1 MPAVKQ
7 TKPNKPSLKNR
18 LGDALISILVTPL
31 NLMAIGLRVL
41 WSGRKLRLASMT
53 LLCAALVVS
62 VFRFDKFTP
71 AAELVRDKTHAISA
85 AMGFQINDITVE
97 GRQRTQA
104 ADLLAAI
111 DAQQGGAIFAL
122 DLDDMHARV
131 EALPWVKEAVVLRRL
146 PNIIHVKLTER
157 QPFALYQDNRQKAL
171 IDRNGVAITR
181 HHLRAFEHLPTFS
194 GEGSTL
200 RASDL
205 MDQLKDYPVL
215 RNRMVAAHWT
225 GGRRWTVRLDHGG
238 QVLLPEGNI
247 EGALER
253 LMQLEKDRR
262 ILAVENQA
270 IDLRF
275 PDRVL
280 LRPDSKRS
288 HQTPQPK
295 RKNPK
300 VTS

>member
-7 TKPNKPSLKNR
+7 TKSMKPSSKNR
-18 LGDALISILVTPL
+18 LRDALISVLVTPL

-41 WSGRKLRLASMT
+41 WSGRKLRLASLA
-53 LLCAALVVS
+53 LLGAALVVS
-62 VFRFDKFTP
+62 VFRFDSLTP
-71 AAELVRDKTHAISA
+71 VAEIVRAKTYAASA
-85 AMGFQINDITVE
+85 AMGFEINDITVE
-97 GRQRTQA
+97 GRKRTQA
-104 ADLLAAI
+104 SDLLVAV

-122 DLDDMHARV
+122 DLDEMHARI
-131 EALPWVKEAVVLRRL
+131 EALPWVQQAVVLRRL
-146 PNIIHVKLTER
+146 PNILHVKLTER
-157 QPFALYQDNRQKAL
+157 DPFALYQENQKKAL
-171 IDRNGVAITR
+171 IDRNGVVITR
-181 HHLRAFEHLPTFS
+181 QHLRAFEHLPTFS

-238 QVLLPEGNI
+238 KVLLPEGNI
-247 EGALER
+247 EGALNR

-262 ILAVENQA
+262 ILAFENQA
-270 IDLRF
+270 IDLRL

-288 HQTPQPK
+288 KQTVKPK
-295 RKNPK
+295 TKAK
-300 VTS
+300 VAS

>member
-7 TKPNKPSLKNR
+7 TKSMKPSSKNR
-18 LGDALISILVTPL
+18 LRDALISVLVTPL

-41 WSGRKLRLASMT
+41 WSGRKLRLASLA
-53 LLCAALVVS
+53 LLGAALVVI
-62 VFRFDKFTP
+62 VRAKTY
-71 AAELVRDKTHAISA
+71 AASA
-85 AMGFQINDITVE
+85 AMGFEINDITVE
-97 GRQRTQA
+97 GRKRTQA
-104 ADLLAAI
+104 SDLLVAV

-122 DLDDMHARV
+122 DLDEMHARI
-131 EALPWVKEAVVLRRL
+131 EALPWVQQAVVLRRL
-146 PNIIHVKLTER
+146 PNILHVKLTER
-157 QPFALYQDNRQKAL
+157 DPFALYQENQKKAL
-171 IDRNGVAITR
+171 IDRNGVVITR
-181 HHLRAFEHLPTFS
+181 QHLRAFEHLPTFS

-238 QVLLPEGNI
+238 KVLLPEGNI
-247 EGALER
+247 EGALNR

-262 ILAVENQA
+262 ILAFENQA
-270 IDLRF
+270 IDLRL

-288 HQTPQPK
+288 KQTVKPK
-295 RKNPK
+295 TKAK
-300 VTS
+300 VAS

>member
-7 TKPNKPSLKNR
+7 TKSIKPSFKSR
-18 LGDALISILVTPL
+18 FSDALISVLVTPL

-41 WSGRKLRLASMT
+41 WSGRKLRLASLA
-53 LLCAALVVS
+53 LLCAALVGS
-62 VFRFDKFTP
+62 VFRFDMLTP
-71 AAELVRDKTHAISA
+71 AAEMVREKTYILSS
-85 AMGFQINDITVE
+85 AMGFAINDITVE
-97 GRQRTQA
+97 GRKRTQA

-122 DLDDMHARV
+122 DLDEMHARV
-131 EALPWVKEAVVLRRL
+131 EALPWVQKAVVLRRL
-146 PNIIHVKLTER
+146 PNILHVKLTER
-157 QPFALYQDNRQKAL
+157 EPFALYQENRQKAL

-181 HHLRAFEHLPTFS
+181 QHLRAFEHLPTFS

-205 MDQLKDYPVL
+205 MDQLKEYPVL

-238 QVLLPEGNI
+238 KVLLPEGNI
-247 EGALER
+247 KGALNR

-270 IDLRF
+270 IDLRL

-280 LRPDSKRS
+280 LRPDAKRS
-288 HQTPQPK
+288 SQSVKPK
-295 RKNPK
+295 LSSK
-300 VTS
+300 VAS

>member
-1 MPAVKQ
+1 MPTVKQ
-7 TKPNKPSLKNR
+7 TKLPKPSLKNR
-18 LGDALISILVTPL
+18 ISDTLISILVTPL

-41 WSGRKLRLASMT
+41 WSGRKLRLAS
-53 LLCAALVVS
+53 LALVCAAVVAS
-62 VFRFDKFTP
+62 VFRFDMLTP
-71 AAELVRDKTHAISA
+71 AAEMVRGKTYAVTR
-85 AMGFQINDITVE
+85 AMGFEINDITVE
-97 GRQRTQA
+97 GRKRTQT
-104 ADLLAAI
+104 ADLLSAI

-122 DLDDMHARV
+122 DLGEMHARV
-131 EALPWVKEAVVLRRL
+131 EALPWVKQAVVLRRL
-146 PNIIHVKLTER
+146 PNILHVKLTER
-157 QPFALYQDNRQKAL
+157 EPFALYQGDLHKAL

-181 HHLRAFEHLPTFS
+181 QHLRAFEHLPTFS

-205 MDQLKDYPVL
+205 MDQLKAYPVL

-247 EGALER
+247 EGALNR
-253 LMQLEKDRR
+253 LMRLEKDRR

-270 IDLRF
+270 IDLRL

-280 LRPDSKRS
+280 LRPDSGRS
-288 HQTPQPK
+288 SQSLPPK
-295 RKNPK
+295 LTSAK
-300 VTS
+300 VAS

>member
-7 TKPNKPSLKNR
+7 TKSIKPSFKSR
-18 LGDALISILVTPL
+18 FSDALISVLVTPL

-41 WSGRKLRLASMT
+41 WSGRKLRLASLA
-53 LLCAALVVS
+53 LLCAALVGS
-62 VFRFDKFTP
+62 VFRFDMLTP
-71 AAELVRDKTHAISA
+71 AAEMVREQTYILSS
-85 AMGFQINDITVE
+85 AMGFAINDITVE
-97 GRQRTQA
+97 GRKRTQA

-122 DLDDMHARV
+122 DLDEMHARV
-131 EALPWVKEAVVLRRL
+131 EALPWVQKAVVLRRL
-146 PNIIHVKLTER
+146 PNILHVKLTER
-157 QPFALYQDNRQKAL
+157 EPFALYQENRQKAL

-181 HHLRAFEHLPTFS
+181 QHLRAFEHLPTFS

-205 MDQLKDYPVL
+205 MDQLKEYPVL

-238 QVLLPEGNI
+238 KVLLPEGNI
-247 EGALER
+247 KGALNR

-270 IDLRF
+270 IDLRL

-280 LRPDSKRS
+280 LRPDAKRS
-288 HQTPQPK
+288 SQSVKPK
-295 RKNPK
+295 LSSK
-300 VTS
+300 VAS

>member
-7 TKPNKPSLKNR
+7 TKPPKPSLKNR
-18 LGDALISILVTPL
+18 ISDTLISILVTPL
-31 NLMAIGLRVL
+31 NLIAIGLRVL
-41 WSGRKLRLASMT
+41 WSGRKLRLAS
-53 LLCAALVVS
+53 LALVCAAVVAS
-62 VFRFDKFTP
+62 VFRFDMLTP
-71 AAELVRDKTHAISA
+71 AAEIVREKTHAVTR
-85 AMGFQINDITVE
+85 AMGFEINDITVE
-97 GRQRTQA
+97 GRKRTQA
-104 ADLLAAI
+104 ADLLSAI

-122 DLDDMHARV
+122 DLDEMHARI
-131 EALPWVKEAVVLRRL
+131 EALPWVKQAVVLRRL
-146 PNIIHVKLTER
+146 PNILHVKLTER
-157 QPFALYQDNRQKAL
+157 EPFALYQDDRHKSL

-181 HHLRAFEHLPTFS
+181 QHLRAFEHLPTFS

-205 MDQLKDYPVL
+205 MDQLKAYPVL

-238 QVLLPEGNI
+238 KVLLPEGNI
-247 EGALER
+247 EGALNR

-270 IDLRF
+270 IDLRL

-280 LRPDSKRS
+280 LRPESKRS
-288 HQTPQPK
+288 SKTLPPK
-295 RKNPK
+295 ANSAK

>member
-1 MPAVKQ
+1 ME
-7 TKPNKPSLKNR
+7 
-18 LGDALISILVTPL
+18 
-31 NLMAIGLRVL
+31 
-41 WSGRKLRLASMT
+41 GRK
-53 LLCAALVVS
+53 
-62 VFRFDKFTP
+62 
-71 AAELVRDKTHAISA
+71 
-85 AMGFQINDITVE
+85 
-97 GRQRTQA
+97 RTQA
-104 ADLLAAI
+104 SDLLVAV

-122 DLDDMHARV
+122 DLDEMHARI
-131 EALPWVKEAVVLRRL
+131 EALPWVQQAVVLRRL
-146 PNIIHVKLTER
+146 PNILHVKLTER
-157 QPFALYQDNRQKAL
+157 DPFALYQENQKKAL
-171 IDRNGVAITR
+171 IDRNGVVITR
-181 HHLRAFEHLPTFS
+181 QHLRAFEHLPTFS

-238 QVLLPEGNI
+238 KVLLPEGNI
-247 EGALER
+247 EGALNR

-270 IDLRF
+270 IDLRL

-288 HQTPQPK
+288 KQTVKPK
-295 RKNPK
+295 TKAK
-300 VTS
+300 VAS